1 MWDPGLILLQSP
13 ISNMAKQRQ
22 MMNKLNATKG
32 RNQLQRT
39 SKQRDKPR
47 AAIPRSVSEDPD
59 VLRYYLALTEPF
71 HPDAVGARVPDM
83 YAAHTATYTVH
94 ATHTVT
100 VNSSGAGTIF
110 MFPNVIAS
118 IFAPQG
124 GSSDFQT
131 ITWGDNTTTTLARWG
146 INDDALAAKLDNYRI
161 VGCGMRIAN
170 MSSMTNAQGKFIAGT
185 YAIDSSWHTKD
196 FQIAGVTMPTNS
208 AATPGNTMADWGVPT
223 AVNGSFASNLL
234 IQYPGAQL
242 KSAMEL
248 GEHCI
253 DIVPRP
259 VDPRAFSFRTCN
271 AQLNGW
277 QTAGA
282 AAGGAVVTGGAEFLD
297 LCGFEAAFVTLQG
310 AVPSTSTFDV
320 EIIYHIEGRPY
331 LAGVATTTAQSTII
345 APSTSSAS
353 PVNPLGFFEAVGRA
367 VHQPAVKEVIEVGA
381 GLIHPTLAKFVNA
394 VL

>member
-282 AAGGAVVTGGAEFLD
+282 AAG
-297 LCGFEAAFVTLQG
+297 
-310 AVPSTSTFDV
+310 VPSSLVVRSFWTCVGLGLPSSLCKARCPAPRRLMLRLFITSRG
-320 EIIYHIEGRPY
+320 GRTWRVWPPPR
-331 LAGVATTTAQSTII
+331 LRAQLLHRQRRALRQSIHLD
-345 APSTSSAS
+345 SSRRWGGRCTS
-353 PVNPLGFFEAVGRA
+353 RR
-367 VHQPAVKEVIEVGA
+367 
-381 GLIHPTLAKFVNA
+381 
-394 VL
+394 